1 MWLASRGVCA
11 RSVDDFAGFGP
22 GVVNAEGGMTGA
34 GISGNAF
41 NSRGYENDLSGF
53 AAVRPVVILKSEIT
67 KSDIPIIEDQA
78 DSWQS

>member
-1 MWLASRGVCA
+1 MLLVVCA
-11 RSVDDFAGFGP
+11 DSGGDFAGFGP
-22 GVVNAEGGMTGA
+22 DIVGAEDGMPVAGLGSYTFYSYGHEYVYSGV
-34 GISGNAF
+34 
-41 NSRGYENDLSGF
+41 